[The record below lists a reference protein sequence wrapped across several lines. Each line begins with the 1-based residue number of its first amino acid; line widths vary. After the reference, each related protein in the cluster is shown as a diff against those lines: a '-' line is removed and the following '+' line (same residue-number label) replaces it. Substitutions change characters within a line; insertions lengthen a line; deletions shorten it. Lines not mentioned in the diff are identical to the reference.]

1 MPNKIKY
8 GLKNVY
14 YSVITLVN
22 NVPVYATPVPIPG
35 AVNLN
40 LSASGEKTE
49 FYADDSAYF
58 VTTANDGYEGTLE
71 IALIPDSFRTA
82 VLGEAIDANG
92 AYVENADVLAKNF
105 ALMFE
110 FAGDA
115 NAVRHVLYNVN
126 ASRPDVAGATKEK
139 SIQPQTETLNIKA
152 SPAVDTK
159 NVKSSLPYSIGD
171 YYTNFFTAVY
181 LEDATVNTKGADP
194 AAFSK
199 AAPADVVVTSTSDGT
214 PSVKNV
220 ILNGADVP
228 GVSITLDAL
237 EVTIASA
244 YVAGLNLANGTYPI
258 VVEFTVGNSV
268 TYTLTVTA

>member
-1 MPNKIKY
+1 MANKIKY

-22 NVPVYATPVPIPG
+22 NVPSYATPVAIPG
-35 AVNLN
+35 AVNLS

-49 FYADDSAYF
+49 FYADDIAYF

-82 VLGEAIDANG
+82 VLGETVDGNG
-92 AYVENADVLAKNF
+92 AYVENADILSKDF

-110 FAGDA
+110 FNGDA
-115 NAVRHVLYNVN
+115 NAVRHILYNVN

-159 NVKSSLPYSIGD
+159 NVKSSLAYSAAAA
-171 YYTNFFTAVY
+171 YTGFFTAAY
-181 LEDATVNTKGADP
+181 LEDGVQNTKGADP
-194 AAFSK
+194 ATFSK
-199 AAPADVVVTSTSDGT
+199 AAPAVVEATSTSDGT
-214 PSVKNV
+214 TAIKTV
-220 ILNGADVP
+220 ILNGTAVP
-228 GVSITLDAL
+228 GVSL
-237 EVTIASA
+237 TIAALKFTIAAA
-244 YVAGLNLANGTYPI
+244 YVTGLSLANGTYTI
-258 VVEFTVGNSV
+258 LVEFTVGNSV
-268 TYTLTVTA
+268 SYTLTIAS